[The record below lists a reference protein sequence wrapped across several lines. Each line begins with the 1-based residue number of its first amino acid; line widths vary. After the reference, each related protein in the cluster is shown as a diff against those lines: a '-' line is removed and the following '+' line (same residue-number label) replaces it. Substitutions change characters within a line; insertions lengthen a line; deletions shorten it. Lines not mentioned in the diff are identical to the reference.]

1 MKYGQHF
8 RAESVPQWAAC
19 ECETFPLVL
28 VVMEY
33 DAGANA
39 DADADVHYADRNVYR
54 FV

>member
-8 RAESVPQWAAC
+8 QAESVPQWAAC
-19 ECETFPLVL
+19 ECETFRLVL

-39 DADADVHYADRNVYR
+39 DADVHYADKNVYR